1 MYHPS
6 DRVVRVASP
15 PDLPLPLVRTPSS
28 CPLGLIQKSCP
39 VLSRFSR
46 AHVRACVDD
55 PFRDSYTLIL
65 PFRSMFSSLMSTSP
79 THTLSQCATVNNSV
93 EALNE
98 EKTVVACPAPSS
110 SRPPEVCSKSTQE
123 DAPQNQQPAVV
134 VSRLRF
140 FLIMASLWIGNFT
153 AYLNETTSTTA
164 MHVISAEFND
174 LANQNWLATA
184 YLLGFTVTQTL
195 LGKFSDIFG
204 RAQVLLGTML
214 IFGAGTLWCGLATVG
229 ILTCLTACNA
239 I

>member
-1 MYHPS
+1 MLICTIPLIGTLVLSVPPTFLCSWCGHR
-6 DRVVRVASP
+6 RVPRAYPKILSFCSP
-15 PDLPLPLVRTPSS
+15 P
-28 CPLGLIQKSCP
+28 
-39 VLSRFSR
+39 FSR
-46 AHVRACVDD
+46 AHARACFDD
-55 PFRDSYTLIL
+55 PSRDSYTLVF
-65 PFRSMFSSLMSTSP
+65 PFRSIFLPLMSTSP

-98 EKTVVACPAPSS
+98 EKTVVACHPTSS
-110 SRPPEVCSKSTQE
+110 SQPSGPCSKNTQA
-123 DAPQNQQPAVV
+123 DAVQNQQPAVV

-140 FLIMASLWIGNFT
+140 FLIMTSLWIGNFT

-164 MHVISAEFND
+164 MHVISADFND
-174 LANQNWLATA
+174 LANQNWLATG

-229 ILTCLTACNA
+229 ILAFL
-239 I
+239 IV